1 MCGGEG
7 VRVSMCVWGGG
18 AVIVCVYYYMTWYR
32 AKSSPKYLVPFERSF
47 SKLSENLNPRN
58 SSYGD

>member
-1 MCGGEG
+1 MCVVGGCVCGGEG

-32 AKSSPKYLVPFERSF
+32 AKSVITQIS
-47 SKLSENLNPRN
+47 
-58 SSYGD
+58 GTI